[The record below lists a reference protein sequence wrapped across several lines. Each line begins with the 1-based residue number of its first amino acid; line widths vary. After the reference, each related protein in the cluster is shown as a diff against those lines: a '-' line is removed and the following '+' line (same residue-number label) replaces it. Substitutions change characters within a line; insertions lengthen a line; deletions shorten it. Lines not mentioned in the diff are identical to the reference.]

1 MITYDSGADGNY
13 VSERDRA
20 AVGLPILSESTKRVG
35 TANGGVSQ
43 AKHVTK
49 LPFDQLSDKAR
60 AADTFTDFPNS
71 LMSVGKTS
79 DDGTILIFTMD
90 GVTVHKEEDVLITCK
105 GMPILVS
112 VHDEHGRYR
121 IPLMQQKG
129 RWTPRQPKKQVT
141 EKLRQANSVYDLP
154 SVEQAIKWV
163 HALCGYPI
171 KSTWIKAVKA
181 GNFVGW
187 PLLTEKNITKYY
199 PKTNETPKGHINQM
213 RKKVRSTKPKQQ
225 PLEVCTTAALLKDV
239 FVETYDVRE
248 TIFSNQTGK
257 LPTQSQR
264 GNKYIM
270 VMVEIDSNAILV
282 EPMKSRDDGEMI
294 RANNVLV
301 KRLKNAGVQP
311 KKHVL
316 DNEISEHMKQHIQDQ
331 YKFTLKL
338 VPPGCHR
345 RNAAEVAIRNFKVH
359 FLSVLAGT
367 ADNFPNNLWDRLLP
381 QTAR

>member
-1 MITYDSGADGNY
+1 MAKQDKNNKQRHAIDANHKIEQPHISMGQRSRNIGYSISSGFKRTINKLTPQKHVRSTKTHRVLKFKTAEIAAMITYDSGADGNY
-13 VSERDRA
+13 VSECDRA

-171 KSTWIKAVKA
+171 KSMWIKAVKA

-213 RKKVRSTKPKQQ
+213 RKKVRSTKPKLQ
-225 PLEVCTTAALLKDV
+225 PLEVCTTAALLKG
-239 FVETYDVRE
+239 
-248 TIFSNQTGK
+248 Q
-257 LPTQSQR
+257 
-264 GNKYIM
+264 
-270 VMVEIDSNAILV
+270 
-282 EPMKSRDDGEMI
+282 
-294 RANNVLV
+294 
-301 KRLKNAGVQP
+301 
-311 KKHVL
+311 
-316 DNEISEHMKQHIQDQ
+316 
-331 YKFTLKL
+331 
-338 VPPGCHR
+338 
-345 RNAAEVAIRNFKVH
+345 
-359 FLSVLAGT
+359 
-367 ADNFPNNLWDRLLP
+367 
-381 QTAR
+381 